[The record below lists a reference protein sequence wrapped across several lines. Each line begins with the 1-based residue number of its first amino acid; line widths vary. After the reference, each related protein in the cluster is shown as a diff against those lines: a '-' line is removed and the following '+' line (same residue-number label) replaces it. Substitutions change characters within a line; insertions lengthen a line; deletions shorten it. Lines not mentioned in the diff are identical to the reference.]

1 MSVKPVSGI
10 ILAAGPSTRFGD
22 AGPKQ
27 LLPFRGEPLVRRS
40 ARQALASHL
49 EEVLVV
55 VGYRSEEVRRVL
67 QGLAVRIVENPSFE
81 SGQSSSVK
89 VGLRAVDERAGAAMF
104 MPADQPYLTS
114 AVIDRILN
122 AYQRDGGPIVVP
134 VFRGQRGA
142 PVLFDR
148 ALFGELARIRGD
160 AGGRQLFPDHAGEIV
175 EVPLPSRRA
184 LLDVDTP
191 EIYEQLLA
199 RT

>member
-1 MSVKPVSGI
+1 MSSKPVSGV

-27 LLPFRGEPLVRRS
+27 LLPFRGEPLVRRI
-40 ARQALASHL
+40 ARQALASQL
-49 EEVLVV
+49 EEVVVV
-55 VGYRSEEVRRVL
+55 VGYRSEEVRGAL
-67 QGLAVRIVENPSFE
+67 QGLAVRIVDNPRWE

-89 VGLRAVDERAGAAMF
+89 VGLRSVDARAGAAMF
-104 MPADQPYLTS
+104 LPADQPYLTS
-114 AVIDRILN
+114 AVIDRILQ
-122 AYQRDGGPIVVP
+122 AYQRSGGPIVVP

-148 ALFGELARIRGD
+148 ALFGELARIEGD
-160 AGGRQLFPDHAGEIV
+160 RGGRQLFADHPEEIV
-175 EVPLPSRRA
+175 EVTLPSRRA